1 MRKADEGVLS
11 CKTPTNRGNEMIECK
26 CIFNVT
32 EGESPP
38 IIGKV
43 EPVKAVAILH
53 SYSDRMNSYIQKEA
67 CKIIVPYKI
76 EGTRISNLDIL
87 VLKDEEEVEF
97 GNEIVLNVQKDKII
111 IHIVNPVRSHT
122 GQYKVILSNDQGSCE
137 VKVPVEVLDI
147 PSPPGSV
154 VVETVR
160 KNSVVVA
167 W

>member
-1 MRKADEGVLS
+1 MCNVFIVKEGVIS
-11 CKTPTNRGNEMIECK
+11 TPPLDNQILPGITRWLILN
-26 CIFNVT
+26 
-32 EGESPP
+32 
-38 IIGKV
+38 
-43 EPVKAVAILH
+43 ILH

-97 GNEIVLNVQKDKII
+97 GNEIVLKVQKDKII

-147 PSPPGSV
+147 PSPPRSV
-154 VVETVR
+154 AVETIR
-160 KNSVVVA
+160 KNSVVVV